1 MYNYLSDL
9 IDPYTIIYHF
19 NPPGSRNLEDI
30 DVVELPTQ
38 TWAEW
43 MNSLLVIVHDQEPL
57 NFDFYTPQYV
67 AEHMMAWFDRFS
79 PSNKN
84 TFLKSS
90 SVVDNWSQLNIGF
103 MHRNS
108 TLYDKNILLH
118 SELRS
123 PEVVKYEAV
132 GLVGVYW
139 WAHAI
144 IARDWYRYA
153 QHDLKLDR
161 DVDRYQYD
169 FNIYNR
175 AWSGTREYRLLFT
188 SLILEN
194 QLDSV
199 SKIKFNPVDSGV
211 HYHDH
216 QFHNIEFRPA
226 KELAVLEKNL
236 SSATSSADYS
246 SADYN
251 ECWFDVVLETLYDD
265 PRLQLTEKVL
275 RPIACGKPFILAA
288 THGSLEY
295 LRQYGFKTFGHLID
309 ESYDLETDSVKRLH
323 KIIKVMDDIRSLSV
337 NQKQLLNLEIDKV
350 TKHNR
355 DLFFSE
361 EFTKSVMQEFLDN
374 YASARNY
381 CQQHKT
387 GRRWLEFRKLAGQ
400 DPSLHDVLLMKFHDQ
415 DTQQQLKQ
423 MLLMCRQR

>member
-1 MYNYLSDL
+1 MYDYLSDQL
-9 IDPYTIIYHF
+9 DHYTIIYHF

-43 MNSLLVIVHDQEPL
+43 MNSLLVVVHDQEPL
-57 NFDFYTPQYV
+57 NFDFYTPEYV
-67 AEHMMAWFDRFS
+67 AKHMPAWFDRFS
-79 PSNKN
+79 PSANN
-84 TFLKSS
+84 TFLKSPR
-90 SVVDNWSQLNIGF
+90 VIDNWSQLNIGF

-123 PEVVKYEAV
+123 PEVAKYEAV

-153 QHDLKLDR
+153 QHDSKLDR
-161 DVDRYQYD
+161 SNSSYQYD

-188 SLILEN
+188 SLVLEN
-194 QLDSV
+194 RLDTT
-199 SKIKFNPVDSGV
+199 SKIKFNPIDNGV

-216 QFHNIEFRPA
+216 QYRNTDFRSTRDL
-226 KELAVLEKNL
+226 EVLEQNL
-236 SSATSSADYS
+236 SFATSSADYS
-246 SADYN
+246 SLDYN

-265 PRLQLTEKVL
+265 PRLQLTEKIL

-288 THGSLEY
+288 THASLDY
-295 LRQYGFKTFGHLID
+295 LRRYGFKTFGDLID
-309 ESYDLETDSVKRLH
+309 ESYDLEIDPVKRLH
-323 KIIKVMDDIRSLSV
+323 KIVKVMKDITSLTAE
-337 NQKQLLNLEIDKV
+337 QKQSLDLELNKI

-361 EFTKSVMQEFLDN
+361 EFSKSIIQEFLDN
-374 YASARNY
+374 YAIAKTH
-381 CQQHKT
+381 CQQHKQ
-387 GRRWLEFRKLAGQ
+387 GQRWIEFRKLASK
-400 DPSLHDVLLMKFHDQ
+400 DPNLQDVLLMKFHDQ
-415 DTQQQLKQ
+415 NTQQQLRQ
-423 MLLMCRQR
+423 MLLTCRRK